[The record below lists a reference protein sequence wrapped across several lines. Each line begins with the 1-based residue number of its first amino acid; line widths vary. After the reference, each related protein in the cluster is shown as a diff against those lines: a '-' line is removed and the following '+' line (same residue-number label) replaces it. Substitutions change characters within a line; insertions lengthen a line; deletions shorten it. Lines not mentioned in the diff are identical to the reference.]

1 MTAQRLSDIQTQ
13 RRRNV
18 KRLLSWEANE
28 AILKDFY
35 RGLNPKERSRMLS
48 PKDLAILHKKDIT
61 AIERILQVNVSTDY
75 LRDREIYYIFTH
87 KFPSA
92 ELYTQEDIGKQYTNK
107 NGKHLGRA
115 RVGQIIAEIA
125 EDMERLGILDLGEE
139 AQS

>member
-1 MTAQRLSDIQTQ
+1 
-13 RRRNV
+13 
-18 KRLLSWEANE
+18 
-28 AILKDFY
+28 
-35 RGLNPKERSRMLS
+35 MLS
-48 PKDLAILHKKDIT
+48 PKDLAILHKKDIA
-61 AIERILQVNVSTDY
+61 AIERILSFNISTDY

-115 RVGQIIAEIA
+115 RVGQIITEIA

-139 AQS
+139 EQP